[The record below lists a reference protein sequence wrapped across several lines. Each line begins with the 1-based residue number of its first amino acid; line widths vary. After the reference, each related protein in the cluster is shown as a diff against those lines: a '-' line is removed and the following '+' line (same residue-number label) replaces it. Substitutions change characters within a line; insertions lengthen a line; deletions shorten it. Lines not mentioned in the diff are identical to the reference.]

1 LFSPPVVGAPV
12 DVPRVPRRT
21 LRRSLRGAFVGCG
34 SPSAPLVLRPF
45 SSTALCA
52 SAVLHA
58 RGQPSLSSP
67 TYDCLNRSQPWSHRP
82 LTCIAG
88 PLATRRATP
97 TRSGPRRNTGKD
109 PRQRS
114 RRRRRRGRGKRPASR
129 PNVTRTSRNAA
140 VSSKES
146 TGSSSPRTTSRRA
159 ASRPRRARDARNAA
173 ARARARRRSA
183 AVRELAASARRR
195 TAGPTRAPWPT
206 LARTTAGTTARASRA
221 RAWHPRATGPRAAKA
236 ARTRCRACVEVFDG
250 GTRPTET

>member
-1 LFSPPVVGAPV
+1 MAGGSSELQLWTKRVVRLLVACSHTCAPWDKRQDEPLRSACTAPVRLGGTLFSPPVVGAPV

-129 PNVTRTSRNAA
+129 PNVVRAA
-140 VSSKES
+140 VF
-146 TGSSSPRTTSRRA
+146 
-159 ASRPRRARDARNAA
+159 
-173 ARARARRRSA
+173 
-183 AVRELAASARRR
+183 V
-195 TAGPTRAPWPT
+195 
-206 LARTTAGTTARASRA
+206 RASIA
-221 RAWHPRATGPRAAKA
+221 DSADA
-236 ARTRCRACVEVFDG
+236 
-250 GTRPTET
+250 